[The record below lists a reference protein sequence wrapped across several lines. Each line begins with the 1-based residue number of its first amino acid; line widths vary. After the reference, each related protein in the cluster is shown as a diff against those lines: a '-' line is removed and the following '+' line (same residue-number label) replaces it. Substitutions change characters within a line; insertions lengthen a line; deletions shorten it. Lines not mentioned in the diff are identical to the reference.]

1 VAHHEH
7 VDGNDTNGTLTGSQ
21 ALEEACK
28 WVDEHH
34 DEVEAHDILC
44 LLEELLNDAQR
55 VKTAVSLH
63 PSCPSWHSLIFSSC
77 TLGTLV
83 SIANSQPSRPA
94 SLMHVRWARVLI
106 LQQKFES
113 FKYII
118 THHAFPLL
126 KLGAGYQQSNLGN
139 GMVFQGV

>member
-63 PSCPSWHSLIFSSC
+63 PSCPSWHSLILSSC
-77 TLGTLV
+77 APGTCLV
-83 SIANSQPSRPA
+83 SIANSQPRRPA
-94 SLMHVRWARVLI
+94 LLLYVRWAKGLI
-106 LQQKFES
+106 LHAKFKS
-113 FKYII
+113 LRNISLHTMPF
-118 THHAFPLL
+118 HH
-126 KLGAGYQQSNLGN
+126 
-139 GMVFQGV
+139 